1 MSTQSEKL
9 TAIANA
15 IRAKEGSSDLI
26 PANDFPARIA
36 AIETGIQLPT
46 LTNPGTAAD
55 LAQGKQLLDQEG
67 KIVNGG
73 LYEVPYNLVCNN
85 GIPGTGSSGDIP
97 AIYLQGSLE
106 NAVPANV
113 DLLVRKDKGVYVYSP
128 ATNFGN
134 ATAADVAYGK
144 TFTSVAGVKVTGTMA
159 RNYLQGFSAQISGNG
174 GNTAWVNYPGQNL
187 PTAIFITAYEGIT
200 SGNDLFTLLAFGQYG
215 AYTTAN
221 YRAVIDEVSYGSQ
234 KSGVLSITQSGSQ
247 INITLPKSSDFG
259 YGLNYLVGGF
269 YTQ

>member
-15 IRAKEGSSDLI
+15 IRAKEGSSDPI
-26 PANDFPARIA
+26 VANDFPARIA

-46 LTNPGTAAD
+46 LTNPAAATD
-55 LAQGKQLLDQEG
+55 IAKGKQVINQDGE
-67 KIVNGG
+67 IVTGNVSVSSGYGGRPYIPIFESQDGSDYIGFRATGSDPSSPGG
-73 LYEVPYNLVCNN
+73 LLMRSPYTL
-85 GIPGTGSSGDIP
+85 SMF
-97 AIYLQGSLE
+97 A
-106 NAVPANV
+106 NAS
-113 DLLVRKDKGVYVYSP
+113 D
-128 ATNFGN
+128 FGN
-134 ATAADVAYGK
+134 ATAADVTTGK
-144 TFTSVAGVKVTGTMA
+144 TFTSAAGVKVTGTMV
-159 RNYLQGFSAQISGNG
+159 RSYLQGFSAQITGNG

-200 SGNDLFTLLAFGQYG
+200 SGSDLFTLLAFGQYG
-215 AYTTAN
+215 AYTTSS

-247 INITLPKSSDFG
+247 INITLPQSSYFG
-259 YGLNYLVGGF
+259 YNTPYLVGGF